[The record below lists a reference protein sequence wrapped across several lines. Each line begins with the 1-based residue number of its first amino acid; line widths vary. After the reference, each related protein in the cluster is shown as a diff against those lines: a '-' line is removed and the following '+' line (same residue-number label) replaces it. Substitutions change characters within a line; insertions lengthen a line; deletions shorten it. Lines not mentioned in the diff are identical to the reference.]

1 MARPKVVKTALRA
14 DAAYRALLALV
25 RTSSLL
31 RKAGDRFFADFGLTQ
46 VQFNVLMILKYD
58 APGGCTQR
66 ALGEL
71 LLVEAADV
79 TGIVKRML
87 AQGLLTRERHPSD
100 NRAWIVRLSPH
111 GKEILAR
118 VEPPYYTTV
127 DRVMSLH
134 KPRDLA
140 LLERLLDETQ
150 AALARETGG
159 KGTSA

>member
-1 MARPKVVKTALRA
+1 MSARNAVPRA
-14 DAAYRALLALV
+14 GTPYRALMALV
-25 RTSSLL
+25 RTSNLL

-46 VQFNVLMILKYD
+46 VQFNVLMVLKYD

-71 LLVEAADV
+71 LLVDAADV

-87 AQGLLTRERHPSD
+87 AQGFLTRENHPSD
-100 NRAWIVRLSPH
+100 NRAWIVRLSPK

-118 VEPPYYTTV
+118 VEPPYYATV

-134 KPRDLA
+134 GPRDLA
-140 LLERLLDETQ
+140 LLERLLERTQ
-150 AALARETGG
+150 AALARQAER
-159 KGTSA
+159 